1 MKTRS
6 HRLPLTGLRAV
17 HNARSRIY
25 VPGRDPV
32 FTRTSQPGTTIRL
45 VPAFSDDDPAGA
57 ANSPL
62 WRQEVVDRLKNPLTR
77 YHE

>member
-6 HRLPLTGLRAV
+6 HSLPLK
-17 HNARSRIY
+17 ARSRLH
-25 VPGRDPV
+25 VARSDPI
-32 FTRTSQPGTTIRL
+32 FTGAPEKKTTIRV
-45 VPAFSDDDPAGA
+45 VPAFPDDDTATA

-62 WRQEVVDRLKNPLTR
+62 WRQEVVDRLKTPLTR